1 VVSLARR
8 VTPDDL
14 TLSATQGALNLPGS
28 PATRPCMRAIHRLK
42 SVQLPLWPCSRYV
55 AQGGLTEQVDV
66 CGKPPEVT
74 YANDAGA
81 DADD

>member
-1 VVSLARR
+1 
-8 VTPDDL
+8 
-14 TLSATQGALNLPGS
+14 
-28 PATRPCMRAIHRLK
+28 MRAIHRLK